1 VTLHGYRYASSALW
15 FLEPVLNKLPSNQRS
30 LITEGQPVIVE
41 IVVTEI
47 KDLEK
52 RVQNNQE

>member
-1 VTLHGYRYASSALW
+1 
-15 FLEPVLNKLPSNQRS
+15 LPSNQRS

>member
-1 VTLHGYRYASSALW
+1 M
-15 FLEPVLNKLPSNQRS
+15 PSNQRS